1 MLMLESNCR
10 GWELRPQCAGELVP
24 CYLKE
29 LGHVV
34 CGDWLI
40 PGARVL
46 PEYSVESD
54 DSYQGVD
61 SMGGV
66 RLPQLNAFTSKAA
79 WTCLEQVV
87 KRSSSAA
94 CNLEVLFSMRASR
107 KMKVA
112 PCCTFVAHQYLNWQS
127 NQRGELPP
135 RRGAVSH

>member
-10 GWELRPQCAGELVP
+10 GWELQPQCAGELVP

-34 CGDWLI
+34 CVDWLI

-61 SMGGV
+61 SMGV
-66 RLPQLNAFTSKAA
+66 
-79 WTCLEQVV
+79 
-87 KRSSSAA
+87 
-94 CNLEVLFSMRASR
+94 
-107 KMKVA
+107 
-112 PCCTFVAHQYLNWQS
+112 
-127 NQRGELPP
+127 
-135 RRGAVSH
+135 

>member
-1 MLMLESNCR
+1 M
-10 GWELRPQCAGELVP
+10 P

-107 KMKVA
+107 KVNLA
-112 PCCTFVAHQYLNWQS
+112 VPLWPTNISTGSPTSEVSCLL
-127 NQRGELPP
+127 GE
-135 RRGAVSH
+135 VQCHTSTH